1 MKRKVYTTSKT
12 FLDFVELYK
21 LCLTKRREEIGGRKN
36 RLASGVDKIIS
47 TYKNVAE
54 LKIQLLEL

>member
-47 TYKNVAE
+47 T
-54 LKIQLLEL
+54 

>member
-21 LCLTKRREEIGGRKN
+21 TCLTKRREEIGGRKN

-47 TYKNVAE
+47 T
-54 LKIQLLEL
+54 